1 MLLKCYFH
9 VLGGDVGQEAALHL
23 SLSMVAR
30 DGGAGEQNAHLSVIV
45 RFVGLSWHRGDAVHP
60 RCQTV
65 QLGCHSAGT

>member
-30 DGGAGEQNAHLSVIV
+30 DGGAGEQNAHLSVMV
-45 RFVGLSWHRGDAVHP
+45 
-60 RCQTV
+60 
-65 QLGCHSAGT
+65 